1 MFLFASLQT
10 EPAVQQGRELEELLL
25 QVAAGDRD
33 ALGAL
38 YHRTRA
44 AVYGLALS
52 YLKRQADAEDVTQ
65 NTFLQAW
72 EHAGQYRGTG
82 KALAWLLTIARNLSL
97 MALRR
102 RKDEDLPPEDWA
114 AIPDKPALS
123 LEDRHLLSVVMN
135 TLEEQER
142 PIVLLHAVPGL
153 KHREIAALLE
163 LPLSTVLS
171 KYHRSLKKL
180 RQQLEGD
187 ETP

>member
-102 RKDEDLPPEDWA
+102 RKDEDRPPEDWA

-142 PIVLLHAVPGL
+142 RIVLLHAVTGL